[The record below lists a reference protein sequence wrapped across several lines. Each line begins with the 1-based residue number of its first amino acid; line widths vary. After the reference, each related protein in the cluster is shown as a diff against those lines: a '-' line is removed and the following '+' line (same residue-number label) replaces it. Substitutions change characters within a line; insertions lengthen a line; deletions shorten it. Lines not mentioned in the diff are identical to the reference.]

1 MRHNYLARY
10 MVCTSGGRWWVAREV
25 GGGYLGRCVGDLT
38 QRCGEAESAE
48 GATLQPTK

>member
-1 MRHNYLARY
+1 MRHNYLARWV
-10 MVCTSGGRWWVAREV
+10 VCTSRGTWWVAREV